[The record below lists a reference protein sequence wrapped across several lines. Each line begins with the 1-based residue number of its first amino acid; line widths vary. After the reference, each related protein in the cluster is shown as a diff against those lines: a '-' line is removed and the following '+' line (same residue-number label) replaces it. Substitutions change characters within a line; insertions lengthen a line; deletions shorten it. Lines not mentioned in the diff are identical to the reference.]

1 LTGWLVQG
9 THGNVQNTALLSEPE
24 SKDPDTRRLKKLVAS
39 IIPSPS
45 GEIGTHI
52 HPERGAA

>member
-1 LTGWLVQG
+1 VQG
-9 THGNVQNTALLSEPE
+9 THGNIKDTALRSESE

-45 GEIGTHI
+45 GEIGTRI
-52 HPERGAA
+52 PPELSTV